1 MILSVSLMSLRLIT
15 MPICL
20 FLALRASLSL
30 GTALSKTS
38 VTGWSTKKAALG
50 GIVHQGC
57 SSSAHMLVGE
67 EKIGCRKKISSM
79 SSKMIAHCLAHKWM
93 KHFWMEFTFTCI
105 SFHLSEV
112 VYWPRPAF
120 GILGDLLSFST
131 MKWEAQA
138 TSQPSNCLMCD
149 KISLS
154 GSIPISKPNVG
165 TIWMTYCALIK
176 V

>member
-1 MILSVSLMSLRLIT
+1 ML
-15 MPICL
+15 ICL

-67 EKIGCRKKISSM
+67 EKIGGRKKISSM
-79 SSKMIAHCLAHKWM
+79 SSKMIAHCLAHSGQMFWLQSTWVWM

-138 TSQPSNCLMCD
+138 TSQPSDCFMCD

-154 GSIPISKPNVG
+154 GSIHISKPNVG